1 LDPHWIRGAKRRT
14 AWGAIAIVPLVAMVA
29 SGIYHLASPHSQV
42 HNSLASGA
50 DDPRAASGINV
61 VGERAD
67 DVVAQWNLGRMYAA
81 GDGVEHDDL
90 RAFEVFRGIAD
101 AHAEEIPGTP
111 QARFVANAFV
121 ALGNYYLEGIPDTEV
136 KPDIERARN
145 VYTYAA
151 SYFGDRD
158 AQYRLGRMYL
168 DGNGGPQ
175 EPKQAA
181 RWLSLAA
188 GNGQY
193 EAQALLGEL
202 LLNGEYLPRQ
212 TARGLMYL
220 ILACDG
226 APRGESWIRDRCA
239 LALKQA
245 TAEERAAAL
254 VDLERW
260 LNGQPLKP

>member
-1 LDPHWIRGAKRRT
+1 MDPHWIRGAKRRT
-14 AWGAIAIVPLVAMVA
+14 ARGAIAIVPLVAMVA

-81 GDGVEHDDL
+81 GDGVKHDDL

-145 VYTYAA
+145 VSPMRLPTSAIATPSTA
-151 SYFGDRD
+151 SAGCISTEM
-158 AQYRLGRMYL
+158 AGRRNRSKRPAGCRWPPAM
-168 DGNGGPQ
+168 DSTR
-175 EPKQAA
+175 PK
-181 RWLSLAA
+181 
-188 GNGQY
+188 
-193 EAQALLGEL
+193 
-202 LLNGEYLPRQ
+202 
-212 TARGLMYL
+212 
-220 ILACDG
+220 
-226 APRGESWIRDRCA
+226 RCSA
-239 LALKQA
+239 SCY
-245 TAEERAAAL
+245 
-254 VDLERW
+254 
-260 LNGQPLKP
+260 

>member
-1 LDPHWIRGAKRRT
+1 MA
-14 AWGAIAIVPLVAMVA
+14 A

-61 VGERAD
+61 VGERAY

-101 AHAEEIPGTP
+101 AHAEEVPGTP
-111 QARFVANAFV
+111 QARFVANASV

-202 LLNGEYLPRQ
+202 LLNGEHLPRR

-226 APRGESWIRDRCA
+226 APRGESWIRDRCE

-245 TAEERAAAL
+245 TAEERVAAL